1 MRDKTSFF
9 DPSKLSAN
17 SSSTG
22 GNEVSANEISANV
35 TKNAEVLMPQTD
47 QSIPQADV
55 PFQEIPVV
63 PDVTQP
69 APDMNVTPQQPDSA
83 QFSGVGEAMDIPST
97 SSSQMSQRVE
107 VILIV
112 LLFDRA
118 R

>member
-1 MRDKTSFF
+1 MRDKTNYF

-35 TKNAEVLMPQTD
+35 TKNAEVPMPPPD
-47 QSIPQADV
+47 HPIPPADV

-107 VILIV
+107 VILIL